1 MRTTTL
7 WMLLIA
13 LALPLACD
21 QAQETAKDATSG
33 VAEAADAAAASARD
47 TVDAAAE
54 AAAEAREAASR
65 AAAEAQEA
73 ASQGAAAAKEA
84 ASQAAAAAE
93 ETASDAA
100 AAAQETASDAAAAAG
115 TAVGGLMDD
124 PVAKCSQLAAQGAW
138 SEALEVCTKAHQAEP
153 DNEAIEQALQQAKA
167 AAE

>member
-21 QAQETAKDATSG
+21 RAQETAEDAASG

-47 TVDAAAE
+47 TADAAAD
-54 AAAEAREAASR
+54 AAAEAREAAS
-65 AAAEAQEA
+65 
-73 ASQGAAAAKEA
+73 QGAVAAKEA
-84 ASQAAAAAE
+84 AARAAAAAK
-93 ETASDAA
+93 D
-100 AAAQETASDAAAAAG
+100 TASDAAAAAG
-115 TAVGGLMDD
+115 AAAADLVDD
-124 PVAKCSQLAAQGAW
+124 PVAKCSQLAAEGAW

-153 DNEAIEQALQQAKA
+153 DNMAIEHALQQAQA